1 MYVLAQR
8 LRWENLR
15 SLAFGAIS
23 GTYEAVGTPFD
34 HPIRLIRFVNMT
46 DVDLLIS
53 TDGTH
58 DKDIVPAGGFV
69 LYDISTNKT
78 EASSGFFID
87 QGGIIYVKGA
97 PTLGSFYIAALYA
110 SSN

>member
-1 MYVLAQR
+1 MYIHAQR
-8 LRWENLR
+8 LRWEDLR
-15 SLAFGAIS
+15 SLGFASIS
-23 GTYEAVGTPFD
+23 GTYDAVGTAFE
-34 HPIRLIRFVNMT
+34 HPIRLIRFVNLT

-53 TDGTH
+53 TDGTN

-78 EASSGFFID
+78 DASSGFFID
-87 QGGIIYVKGA
+87 QGGIIYVKGT
-97 PTLGSFYIAALYA
+97 PTLGTFYVAALYA